1 MAIPVPPAVAVVIV
15 VIARMTMAIAVVLVM
30 AVIVTMAVMMTI
42 TVMVGTS
49 PDLLRGNTLQTQ
61 HANEQNCR
69 SDPAAM
75 HWPSSFFPSTR
86 TVSKGY
92 ENVKVG

>member
-49 PDLLRGNTLQTQ
+49 PDLLRGNTQQTQ

-75 HWPSSFFPSTR
+75 HWPGSFFPSTQI
-86 TVSKGY
+86 VSKSC
-92 ENVKVG
+92 ENVKVS

>member
-30 AVIVTMAVMMTI
+30 AVMVTI

-49 PDLLRGNTLQTQ
+49 PDLPRGNTLQTQ
-61 HANEQNCR
+61 HSNEQNCR

-75 HWPSSFFPSTR
+75 HWSGSFFPSTQI
-86 TVSKGY
+86 VSKSC
-92 ENVKVG
+92 ENVKVS

>member
-15 VIARMTMAIAVVLVM
+15 VIARMTMAIAVVLV
-30 AVIVTMAVMMTI
+30 MAVMMTI